1 MNSDEIYRLKQERK
15 DKEYVY
21 EQWRKIL
28 TMHVVNE
35 EINRNIK
42 DSITVTSEQLRT
54 VFNNGYK
61 LAMHQNFL
69 AIENLL
75 DFSNETNRN
84 EFDQLLEQIRD
95 RLTTSDCIE
104 THKDKL
110 FGLSLIDALK
120 RSKEFDRFTNKDF
133 CSWGS
138 KSM

>member
-1 MNSDEIYRLKQERK
+1 MNSDEIFRLKQERK
-15 DKEYVY
+15 DKEYVF

-28 TMHVVNE
+28 TMHVINE

-69 AIENLL
+69 AIENLI
-75 DFSNETNRN
+75 DFCNESNRY

-110 FGLSLIDALK
+110 FRLSLIDALK

>member
-35 EINRNIK
+35 DINRNIK

-75 DFSNETNRN
+75 DFSNEANGI

-110 FGLSLIDALK
+110 FRLSLIDAIK

>member
-15 DKEYVY
+15 DKEYVF

-35 EINRNIK
+35 DINRNIK

-75 DFSNETNRN
+75 DFSNEANRI

-104 THKDKL
+104 THKDNL
-110 FGLSLIDALK
+110 FRLSVIDAIK

>member
-69 AIENLL
+69 SIENLMN
-75 DFSNETNRN
+75 FCSESSRY

-104 THKDKL
+104 THKDNL
-110 FGLSLIDALK
+110 FRLSVLDALK
-120 RSKEFDRFTNKDF
+120 RSKEFDQFTSKDF

>member
-1 MNSDEIYRLKQERK
+1 
-15 DKEYVY
+15 
-21 EQWRKIL
+21 
-28 TMHVVNE
+28 MHVVNE